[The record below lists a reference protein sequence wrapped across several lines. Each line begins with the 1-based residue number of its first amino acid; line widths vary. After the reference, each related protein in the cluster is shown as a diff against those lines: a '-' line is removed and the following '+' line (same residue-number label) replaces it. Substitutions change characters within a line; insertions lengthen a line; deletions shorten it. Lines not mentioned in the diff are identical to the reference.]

1 MWLRINL
8 NKQRYQHLRTS
19 FNFWFLVGFLMAC
32 WFGYQQLKSEFQK
45 PQALLVLGGAT
56 QREVFAAKFAQSHPQ
71 LPIWVSSGSN
81 PEFAKWVFSEAG
93 IKSDRLHLDYRAVDT
108 VTNFTTLVDELK
120 AKGIKSVYLIT
131 SDDHMRRAQIIGEIV
146 LGSRGINFKPVAVP
160 SGRTPEPVQKS
171 LRDGARAIMWLT
183 TGYTGADLT
192 QNGINHKEENHS
204 TSRAGNKEEGKK
216 KSSYLW
222 N

>member
-8 NKQRYQHLRTS
+8 NKRRYQRWRPS
-19 FNFWFLVGFLMAC
+19 RSFWFLVGLLMAC
-32 WFGYQQLKSEFQK
+32 WFGYQQLKSEFQR

-56 QREVFAAKFAQSHPQ
+56 EREVFAAKFAQEHPA

-81 PEFAKWVFSEAG
+81 PEFAEWVFSEAG

-120 AKGIKSVYLIT
+120 AKGIESVYLIT

-146 LGSRGINFKPVAVP
+146 LGSRGISFKPVAVP
-160 SGRTPEPVQKS
+160 SGRTPEPVQKA
-171 LRDGARAIMWLT
+171 LRDGARAILWLT
-183 TGYTGADLT
+183 TGYTGANFSQAT
-192 QNGINHKEENHS
+192 IE
-204 TSRAGNKEEGKK
+204 
-216 KSSYLW
+216 
-222 N
+222 